1 MLTMETF
8 IIFTSPWGAISLSDE
23 TTSSSPTIFQ
33 TETQTTNSTLN
44 GGGIEDGDQ
53 QSEFL
58 PWDNPDNVLSLDTQF
73 TITQIMSLFI
83 VTTSTLGVVL
93 NLLNCVVYAKLGLRD
108 RINLLLFSLA
118 VADGAVSVCMLLYTL
133 EVCSSLFLDGGIQP
147 HCPILSAVTNN
158 GGATLYSFTYV
169 SGFVSTLIA
178 CERCLCITFPFKAKR
193 LLRTST
199 AGVVV
204 LFATVVLFSLHYFI
218 SEKYKLRCEYV
229 PSIRASV
236 PVYFASQFYRDHS
249 TFVDI
254 LNVIVFGSTLP
265 FSFVIA
271 TTITTV
277 VTAVKLRR
285 AATWRQS
292 TATVT
297 MGTKDVALT
306 KMLVAVS
313 CLFVVCNLPNIMIR
327 TTPLFMSEFR
337 IGGKKQNLLL
347 LCVSVLYCFNTLNS
361 SLNFFFYYT
370 MGSKFRA
377 TLRGMFCHRE
387 QKLDVV
393 LGFKAPV
400 TQRCVL
406 TTTMLITPI

>member
-1 MLTMETF
+1 M
-8 IIFTSPWGAISLSDE
+8 
-23 TTSSSPTIFQ
+23 
-33 TETQTTNSTLN
+33 NSTLN
-44 GGGIEDGDQ
+44 GGGIDDGDQ

-73 TITQIMSLFI
+73 TIAKYLSLFI
-83 VTTSTLGVVL
+83 FTASSLGVVL
-93 NLLNCVVYAKLGLRD
+93 NLLNCVVYARLGLRD
-108 RINLLLFSLA
+108 RINLLLFSQA
-118 VADGAVSVCMLLYTL
+118 VADGAFSVFMLLSNL
-133 EVCSSLFLDGGIQP
+133 EYSSSVFLGGGIQP
-147 HCPILSAVTNN
+147 HCPITSAVNNN
-158 GGATLYSFTYV
+158 GGATLHSFTYV

-178 CERCLCITFPFKAKR
+178 CERCLCITYPFKARR

-218 SEKYKLRCEYV
+218 TEKFKLRCEYV
-229 PSIRASV
+229 PSIRASL

-313 CLFVVCNLPNIMIR
+313 CLFVVCNLPHIMIR

-337 IGGKKQNLLL
+337 IGGRKQNLMT
-347 LCVSVLYCFNTLNS
+347 LCVSVVHCFNTLNS
-361 SLNFFFYYT
+361 SLNFFFYYA
-370 MGSKFRA
+370 MGTKFRT
-377 TLRGMFCHRE
+377 TLQGMCTCVRRSQGQINKE
-387 QKLDVV
+387 LPSVTAV
-393 LGFKAPV
+393 V
-400 TQRCVL
+400 TQL
-406 TTTMLITPI
+406 